1 MAAPNQTWDVGPTAP
16 APTPTVAPPPAPAY
30 APPPQAPP
38 PEPVWTPSPPEP
50 AVAQPSPAAPAQV
63 PAGAGASWSIV
74 GGESKDVSISDDG
87 KKKKKKGKR
96 DAETSAWQLASGEAP
111 GDESDDQSRGP
122 NTALAVAQ
130 WAAIALGMLAV
141 LIGIMLMIATSNSA

>member
-1 MAAPNQTWDVGPTAP
+1 M
-16 APTPTVAPPPAPAY
+16 
-30 APPPQAPP
+30 
-38 PEPVWTPSPPEP
+38 
-50 AVAQPSPAAPAQV
+50 

-74 GGESKDVSISDDG
+74 GGESKDVAISDDG
-87 KKKKKKGKR
+87 KKKKKGKR